1 MKKTILAVA
10 FLVAVFSSPVCAEG
24 ALAVAIPDQG
34 LGKGFTYGINVNA
47 ATAEDARKEAMA
59 VCQEAVKK
67 ILEAGKD
74 SAKKSRVSV
83 GRCRVVESF
92 KSSCVAVALDAK
104 GQWAGWAVFKE
115 EKKARDRSV
124 LRCKDGGLACA
135 VAEAQCDK

>member
-1 MKKTILAVA
+1 MNRTLLASVL
-10 FLVAVFSSPVCAEG
+10 LVAVFTAAARGEG
-24 ALAVAIPDQG
+24 ALAVAIPDEG
-34 LGKGFTYGINVNA
+34 LGKGFTYGIHVNA
-47 ATAEDARKEAMA
+47 ATPEDARKEAMA
-59 VCQEAVKK
+59 ACQEVVKK

-74 SAKKSRVSV
+74 STKKSKALP

-92 KSSCVAVALDAK
+92 KKSCVAVALDTK

-115 EKKARDRSV
+115 EKKARDRAV